1 MMPEQAVR
9 VMIADD
15 HARVRNG
22 LAACVK
28 AHRRLRLVGEASNGL
43 ESISECDRTA
53 PDLILMDIVMPLMDG
68 IQAAARIHEKHPSVK
83 ILLLAAIED
92 DEIRQ
97 MGLEAGACD
106 YIYKGVSASELMQAI
121 WAALG
126 ICA

>member
-1 MMPEQAVR
+1 MMTQQTVR

-68 IQAAARIHEKHPSVK
+68 IQATARIHKEHPSVK
-83 ILLLAAIED
+83 IILLTVIED
-92 DEIRQ
+92 DEIWQ
-97 MGLEAGACD
+97 MGLNAGACD
-106 YIYKGVSASELMQAI
+106 CIHKGVPAGELMQAI